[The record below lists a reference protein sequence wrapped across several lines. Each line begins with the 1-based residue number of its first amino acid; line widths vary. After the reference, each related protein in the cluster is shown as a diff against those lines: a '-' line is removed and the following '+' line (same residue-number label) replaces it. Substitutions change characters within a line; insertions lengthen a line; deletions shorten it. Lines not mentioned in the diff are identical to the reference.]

1 MSYICEVR
9 RMRKLMM
16 VLIALFIVLLVD
28 QWTEEIDEPIYG
40 TSSFKLPV
48 SLERIDNPL
57 DDAGNG
63 SGIYSTLSQVQV
75 VDVSI
80 VEGRYL
86 LLRGIVLCDLHEYY
100 TSDTEQT
107 FLIKSLP
114 NFIRE
119 MVSALYTVDTCFI
132 YALVNEGSADTVHD
146 ETGTPIELTN
156 TAVCVASEAH
166 IIPIINEAI
175 DIDVWKSFCNGF
187 TAYYTDPFESVSGM
201 ENIDALLLEHSDPDY
216 SDQYYAECFASDDLE
231 YENALLRYENAIK
244 RRRNLS
250 ILYGSCIVVLTGI
263 YFKRSDRKGD
273 KKESYS

>member
-1 MSYICEVR
+1 
-9 RMRKLMM
+9 MRKLMM

-263 YFKRSDRKGD
+263 YFKLSDRKGD
-273 KKESYS
+273 KNESYS

>member
-1 MSYICEVR
+1 
-9 RMRKLMM
+9 MRKLIV

-28 QWTEEIDEPIYG
+28 QWTKEIDEPGYG
-40 TSSFKLPV
+40 SSSFKLPV
-48 SLERIDNPL
+48 SLERIGKTL
-57 DDAGNG
+57 DDAGND

-114 NFIRE
+114 NSIRE

-132 YALVNEGSADTVHD
+132 YAHVSEGSADTVYD
-146 ETGTPIELTN
+146 EKGNPIEFTD

-166 IIPIINEAI
+166 IIPIKNEAV
-175 DIDVWKSFCNGF
+175 DIDGWRSFCKNF
-187 TAYYTDPFESVSGM
+187 TAYYMAPFESVSGM
-201 ENIDALLLEHSDPDY
+201 ENIYALLLEHSDPDY
-216 SDQYYAECFASDDLE
+216 EDQYYAECHAFDALE

-250 ILYGSCIVVLTGI
+250 ILYCGCMVVLTGI

-273 KKESYS
+273 KNASYL